1 MTTERREQALIW
13 RYARQQ
19 RLLSELT
26 KTLPPLTVYDVVRIQ
41 NQHWPQP
48 ALHPEP
54 TPLIGWGT
62 HDNLPHSLGLP
73 TQGQAGEDSISN
85 VPDEQIEVGHTP
97 QVPEPSIY
105 LMAPRKVPRTPLVQ
119 SSLGNPRMIC
129 RLHHRLHRDLP
140 EAGGCPAGL
149 HDEQHHQWL

>member
-1 MTTERREQALIW
+1 M
-13 RYARQQ
+13 
-19 RLLSELT
+19 
-26 KTLPPLTVYDVVRIQ
+26 VRIQ

-105 LMAPRKVPRTPLVQ
+105 LMAPRKEGAP
-119 SSLGNPRMIC
+119 NPSDAVVTRQPS
-129 RLHHRLHRDLP
+129 HDL
-140 EAGGCPAGL
+140 
-149 HDEQHHQWL
+149 